1 MYEIKDRLIFKEV
14 RSDNGIT
21 IHSYPM
27 DVPFASIILN
37 VPFGH
42 ANNTGKIL
50 PGSAHFLEHL
60 ILSCSKLY
68 PESKSFIKM
77 VNIKSGN
84 INAITGNFN
93 TLFVLTVRADIFCE
107 MLKGLV
113 SHVFHPIFRQD
124 DLELERGIVSNER
137 KIDERWFPGTNELE
151 NYLSTDWKYNMP
163 CSLRQKLGYDSDVAD
178 ITLEYLEDIH
188 KHYFDLKTFALIGG
202 NFDLDSVCKIITSGK
217 VEANNGKPEGKYEK
231 VRWINKNY
239 HEKSFNDVSRF
250 IYYLGGFKH
259 SVDLRTLTCVE
270 FIGKLLTDPVTGIL
284 YEWLREEKGWVY
296 DIGFYY
302 DANKMES
309 FWELD
314 IPLNNL
320 EQVEFV
326 RKEID
331 NKIVGA
337 IQDKKKVSD
346 GIERY
351 KSASVF
357 NYQTLDSIMYVAASS
372 LFTHGRIVSESE
384 SLGLLDSCKDPEFL
398 LYVYENYFSPHVRG
412 EFLAKPQ

>member
-1 MYEIKDRLIFKEV
+1 
-14 RSDNGIT
+14 
-21 IHSYPM
+21 
-27 DVPFASIILN
+27 
-37 VPFGH
+37 
-42 ANNTGKIL
+42 
-50 PGSAHFLEHL
+50 
-60 ILSCSKLY
+60 
-68 PESKSFIKM
+68 
-77 VNIKSGN
+77 
-84 INAITGNFN
+84 
-93 TLFVLTVRADIFCE
+93 
-107 MLKGLV
+107 
-113 SHVFHPIFRQD
+113 
-124 DLELERGIVSNER
+124 
-137 KIDERWFPGTNELE
+137 
-151 NYLSTDWKYNMP
+151 MP